1 MPKFNIVAKV
11 TGRDGTT
18 REVTGTVS
26 NDSPLYGHDRA
37 RCDAADQLRKTVA
50 SGETVDANNIQVR
63 YGYSGRS

>member
-11 TGRDGTT
+11 TGRDGAT
-18 REVTGTVS
+18 REVTGTVG

-37 RCDAADQLRKTVA
+37 RNDAANQLGKNIA

-63 YGYSGRS
+63 YGYSGQS